1 MAQLQTPIIPTI
13 LPFDPNYAVK
23 IEFVYND
30 NQAFK
35 NRAVIT
41 NADTNAIVYD
51 ETITSMRLAHE
62 IPANTLSP
70 GKYYIQIQ
78 VFDEDG
84 NSSLLSDTTL
94 FYCFV
99 TPTVYFNNITDGM
112 VYKNANLDLE
122 FVYEQPDG
130 ETIKSYQF
138 FQYGYDKALI
148 NSSDIYYSTSSMTH
162 SYYGLNNDTVYYFR
176 VVGETQK
183 GITFD
188 TGYIEV
194 NVKYETMPANV
205 VLDVENN
212 YCNGYISIMVNILD
226 VEFSTDNDDYTLE
239 NGSVTLK
246 NNALTYRGFNVDG
259 DFTLYVETKSLPL
272 NKAFLKTDDRNISLY
287 IKELCGNYYAK
298 LELKEND
305 YALFEGID
313 NNLFSITNG
322 YIEVTNNDS
331 FVFELKRK
339 NGIYGLNIYLKSQL

>member
-13 LPFDPNYAVK
+13 LPFDPNYAIK

-41 NADTNAIVYD
+41 NADTNAIIYD
-51 ETITSMRLAHE
+51 ETITSMRLEHE
-62 IPANTLSP
+62 MPANTLSP

-84 NSSLLSDTTL
+84 NSSLLSDMTL
-94 FYCFV
+94 FYCFI
-99 TPTVYFNNITDGM
+99 TPTVYFRNITNGM
-112 VYKNANLDLE
+112 VYKNANIDLE

-148 NSSDIYYSTSSMTH
+148 SSSDVYYSTSSMTH

-176 VVGETQK
+176 VIGETQK
-183 GITFD
+183 GMTFD
-188 TGYIEV
+188 TGYVEV
-194 NVKYETMPANV
+194 NIKYETVPANV
-205 VLDVENN
+205 VLEVENN

-239 NGSVTLK
+239 NGSLILK
-246 NNALTYRGFNVDG
+246 NNALTYRGFNVNG
-259 DFTLYVETKSLPL
+259 DFTLFIETKVLPL
-272 NKAFLKTDDRNISLY
+272 DKAFLITDDNNISLL
-287 IKELCGNYYAK
+287 IKEICGSYYAK
-298 LELKEND
+298 LELKDSD
-305 YALFEGID
+305 YALYVDIDDSLVNITEG
-313 NNLFSITNG
+313 
-322 YIEVTNNDS
+322 YMEVANDDC

-339 NGIYGLNIYLKSQL
+339 NGIYGLKIYLKSQL